1 MDEECVY
8 EEVFEFRFLARVR
21 RVGVKGNHFL

>member
-8 EEVFEFRFLARVR
+8 EEVF
-21 RVGVKGNHFL
+21 GVIRGVLGLDEWELGCNTD